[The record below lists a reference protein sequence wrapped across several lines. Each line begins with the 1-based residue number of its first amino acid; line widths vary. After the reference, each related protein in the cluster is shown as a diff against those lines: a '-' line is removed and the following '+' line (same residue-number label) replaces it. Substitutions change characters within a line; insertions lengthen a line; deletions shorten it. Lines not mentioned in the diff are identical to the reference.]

1 MKYHAT
7 VEAYEVK
14 TVRTKANS
22 IVKYEP
28 EGPIR
33 EWRGTF
39 VYDYPAGKMN
49 QIRLG
54 EVLVIWPCG
63 IRQTYNKKH
72 FEELFTPLEDTTTPK
87 PKAPRARKVILDP
100 EEEES

>member
-14 TVRTKANS
+14 ATRDRAGG
-22 IVKYEP
+22 IVKIEC

-33 EWRGTF
+33 ERRGVY
-39 VYDYPAGKMN
+39 VYDWPAGKQQ

-72 FEELFTPLEDTTTPK
+72 FEELFSPLEEPK
-87 PKAPRARKVILDP
+87 PAKPRAPRAKKVILDP